1 MHLKSLLRTFVVLQG
16 GKPESGKGTDD
27 SEDENEPSIYEIACS
42 RVAGDA
48 IRKGSSD
55 NVTVMLVE
63 IQSA

>member
-1 MHLKSLLRTFVVLQG
+1 MKYNNACIGIMSFSL
-16 GKPESGKGTDD
+16 PDC
-27 SEDENEPSIYEIACS
+27 EDETEISVYELACS

-63 IQSA
+63 IKNKSQQPK

>member
-1 MHLKSLLRTFVVLQG
+1 MHVAIMSFSL
-16 GKPESGKGTDD
+16 SDC
-27 SEDENEPSIYEIACS
+27 EDETEISVYELACS

-63 IQSA
+63 IKNESQEPK